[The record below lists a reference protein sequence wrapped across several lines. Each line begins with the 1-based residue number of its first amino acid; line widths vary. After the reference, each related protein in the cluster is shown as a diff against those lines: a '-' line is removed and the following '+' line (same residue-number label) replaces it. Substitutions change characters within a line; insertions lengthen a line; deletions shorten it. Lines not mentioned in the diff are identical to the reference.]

1 MNIPNALA
9 WARISAAPLIF
20 LLLINRELFGGVHHT
35 WLDYFAGL
43 LFAFAAITDFFD
55 GMIARLFDQST
66 KLGSILDPLADKLLM
81 LSAFLGLALIDRANA
96 WAVFIILGR
105 EFFITGLRVVAAAEG
120 KAVGAS
126 MLGKWKTGA
135 QIAACIALIVDWFP
149 YLGSILLWL
158 AVVMTVWSGFEYV
171 RDYTRLQAE
180 AVR

>member
-1 MNIPNALA
+1 MNLPNFLA
-9 WARISAAPLIF
+9 WARIFAAPLIF
-20 LLLINRELFGGVHHT
+20 LALVNRDLFGDIHFT

-55 GMIARLFDQST
+55 GMIARLFNQAT

-81 LSAFLGLALIDRANA
+81 LSAFLGLALTARANA

-126 MLGKWKTGA
+126 NLGKWKTGA

-149 YLGSILLWL
+149 YLGDTLLWI
-158 AVVMTVWSGFEYV
+158 AVVMTAWSGVEYV
-171 RDYTRLQAE
+171 KEYTKL
-180 AVR
+180 